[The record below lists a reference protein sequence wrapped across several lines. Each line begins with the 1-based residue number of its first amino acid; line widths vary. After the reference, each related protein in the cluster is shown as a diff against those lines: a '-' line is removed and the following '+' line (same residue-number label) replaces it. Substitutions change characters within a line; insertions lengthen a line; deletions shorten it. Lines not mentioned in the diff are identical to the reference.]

1 MNHIDIEKYSKW
13 LDEGI
18 SFPTIQDDL
27 KKNGFSASEARKI
40 LREIDAVNMRDK
52 LKRIQYRQ
60 GIQLLISGGIL
71 STVSLFVF
79 LNGFLPAV
87 IYAYGAL
94 ASGIAMIALGKSKLK
109 DNGHKSPFLD
119 RPKRFRNRYK

>member
-1 MNHIDIEKYSKW
+1 MNHIDVEKYSKW

-18 SFPTIQDDL
+18 SFQTMKDDL
-27 KKNGFSASEARKI
+27 KKNGFSASEAQKI
-40 LREIDAVNMRDK
+40 LRDIDALNMSENLRK
-52 LKRIQYRQ
+52 IRYQQ

-94 ASGIAMIALGKSKLK
+94 ASSITMIAIGQSKLK
-109 DNGHKSPFLD
+109 DRGRKSLFFNKS
-119 RPKRFRNRYK
+119 KRFRSRYK